1 MEIWKDI
8 KDYEWLY
15 QISNLWNIKSL
26 ERYKKNYSKKQ
37 LVKEKI
43 LSIWDNWKWYK
54 VVNLNK
60 FNKSKTFYV
69 HRLVWLSFL
78 ENPKKEIN
86 HKDWDKS
93 NNRLENLE
101 WCTSSEN
108 NQHKFKVLWY
118 KKSKWLDSK
127 ISKPVAQYNLDW
139 VFIKQY
145 WWIREAERALWKT
158 KATNIYKV
166 CKWQYKQCF
175 WFFWKYL

>member
-78 ENPKKEIN
+78 
-86 HKDWDKS
+86 
-93 NNRLENLE
+93 
-101 WCTSSEN
+101 
-108 NQHKFKVLWY
+108 
-118 KKSKWLDSK
+118 
-127 ISKPVAQYNLDW
+127 
-139 VFIKQY
+139 
-145 WWIREAERALWKT
+145 
-158 KATNIYKV
+158 
-166 CKWQYKQCF
+166 
-175 WFFWKYL
+175 